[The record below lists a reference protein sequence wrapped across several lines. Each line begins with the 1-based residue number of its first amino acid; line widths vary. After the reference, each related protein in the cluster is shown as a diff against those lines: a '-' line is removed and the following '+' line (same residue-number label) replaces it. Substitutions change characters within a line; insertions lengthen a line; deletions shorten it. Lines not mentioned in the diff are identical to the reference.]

1 MRQVFFIT
9 TILTILLAAFL
20 PTASVQAQSG
30 AYDLIAE
37 VNALRAQYGLAPYE
51 VDGNLMASAQ
61 AHAEYMASTGQITHT
76 RADGSTPAT
85 LGFIENIAGGMSM
98 SASTAVHTY
107 WTDALHWQTMV
118 GITTG
123 YVGAGFAEANG
134 IYYFVLQVRRGQGGT
149 SSNIAPPGIGTGQQV
164 QPTQPPAIQPV
175 MTATPGPDGSVVHE
189 VLLGQSLWSIATAY
203 GVRIADIIAL
213 NGLAATPVVIP
224 GDKLVIIPA
233 PTQTP
238 SPTATTTGTPTPRPT
253 RTPTVTPSPR
263 PPTAT
268 RTATPTATPTPW
280 LRAPDLDQDNTRR
293 TVGITMVVVCAAG
306 LALVGFTGLR
316 RR

>member
-149 SSNIAPPGIGTGQQV
+149 SSNIAPGIGTARD
-164 QPTQPPAIQPV
+164 QPPSRRHQPV
-175 MTATPGPDGSVVHE
+175 MTATPGPMVGGARCT
-189 VLLGQSLWSIATAY
+189 GQSLEH
-203 GVRIADIIAL
+203 R
-213 NGLAATPVVIP
+213 
-224 GDKLVIIPA
+224 
-233 PTQTP
+233 
-238 SPTATTTGTPTPRPT
+238 SPTVHRRHYRPE
-253 RTPTVTPSPR
+253 RSGGH
-263 PPTAT
+263 AGHS
-268 RTATPTATPTPW
+268 
-280 LRAPDLDQDNTRR
+280 RR
-293 TVGITMVVVCAAG
+293 W
-306 LALVGFTGLR
+306 R
-316 RR
+316 